1 MPYQD
6 YLLVKPSGFE
16 RTKAFLQQK
25 SDSSFDGSSCAR
37 TCTETL
43 DEDSDL
49 TAIELDTS
57 HVSPINAD
65 IAAISADNA
74 ECIGELAL
82 QNGSES
88 VDHCVVDMM
97 AEMPNKHAHVAAA
110 AQLSP
115 CTSEHDARE
124 VPHMDYEQMSA
135 ENRKRVSEFFSHSR
149 LHHISTWGAE
159 YKAYVAQ
166 LQAQVERSILMDVFL
181 AFVQFEFFTNAFNL
195 TVLKPVL

>member
-1 MPYQD
+1 LPYQD

-49 TAIELDTS
+49 TALELDTS

-65 IAAISADNA
+65 IADIADISADNA

-88 VDHCVVDMM
+88 VDRGVVDIM
-97 AEMPNKHAHVAAA
+97 ADMPNKHAHVAAA
-110 AQLSP
+110 AR
-115 CTSEHDARE
+115 TSEHDARE
-124 VPHMDYEQMSA
+124 APHTDYEQMSA
-135 ENRKRVSEFFSHSR
+135 ENRKRVSEFFSRSR

-166 LQAQVERSILMDVFL
+166 LQAQVERSILTDVFL
-181 AFVQFEFFTNAFNL
+181 AFVQFEFFTNACSL